1 MSHPYK
7 LFSML
12 ALICSLLM
20 LSGCATQHIKD
31 TKHNAESVLK
41 DTFAKNDALVSG
53 PDTNLVQFS
62 NTPFLGSKK
71 RVAITEE
78 TVSYPHFL
86 GEDITLNHAMD
97 QDKTA
102 LDYLA
107 ILAKIIQQK
116 ITLSDNAKNFLFRKE
131 AAPQATDNNS
141 ELQANQQNAP
151 AKPPQKENIHLP
163 TFPLQ
168 SKGTV
173 HDLLDELT
181 HKMDLYWHYDA
192 AKKEIVIYRTETK
205 QFRLNLL
212 PGSVSDTSSIAG
224 TGSSTQSKVE
234 FKNDARNPWEEAL
247 KSIQSISKDLIIE
260 ANQTYGLVVVTGTP
274 DELARVKTFVDQL
287 NKTASSGVMI
297 QLSVYDVRVSHTSNY
312 GINWN
317 AIYKAT
323 SNQLSWSNMDV
334 TNALPSPYGTK
345 IAKATL
351 TGDIKHGPFDGSSL
365 VASAIQKYTDST
377 YVTGDRFFSLN
388 GQSNPISDVQQNS
401 YIKQVSVTALGGN
414 DAGSSDNVQVSAE
427 PATLQT
433 GYVFNITPQIVDD
446 ASIRIHLSLE
456 ISALVEMVE
465 RQMGGKDNPTTI
477 QLPRVKHKKLIQSFA
492 LNNGQTAV
500 ISGFTSD
507 VNNVGTQSLAGK
519 RAWGLG
525 GSQATEAE
533 KIMTVIVVS
542 AYIIGSDHA

>member
-1 MSHPYK
+1 MSQRHK
-7 LFSML
+7 IFSIL
-12 ALICSLLM
+12 GLICPLVL

-71 RVAITEE
+71 RATITEE
-78 TVSYPHFL
+78 IISYPHFL
-86 GEDITLNHAMD
+86 GEDISLNYHTTEEG
-97 QDKTA
+97 KTA
-102 LDYLA
+102 LAYLA
-107 ILAKIIQQK
+107 ALAKIIQQK
-116 ITLSDNAKNFLFRKE
+116 ITISDNAKNFLSNKKV
-131 AAPQATDNNS
+131 APQTTENNEVS
-141 ELQANQQNAP
+141 PIQQNAP
-151 AKPPQKENIHLP
+151 LKSPQQDPINLP

-168 SKGTV
+168 FQGTV

-181 HKMDLYWHYDA
+181 SKVDLYWHYDA
-192 AKKEIVIYRTETK
+192 TKKEIVVYRTETK

-247 KSIQSISKDLIIE
+247 KSIRSIGKDLVIE
-260 ANQTYGLVVVTGTP
+260 ANQTYGLVIVTGTP

-287 NKTASSGVMI
+287 NQTAGSGVMI

-312 GINWN
+312 GINWG

-351 TGDIKHGPFDGSSL
+351 TGDIKHGPFDGSSI

-433 GYVFNITPQIVDD
+433 GYVFNITPQIIDD
-446 ASIRIHLSLE
+446 AAIRIHLSLE

-465 RQMGGKDNPTTI
+465 RQMGGKDNPTTM

-507 VNNVGTQSLAGK
+507 VNNVGTQSLGGK
-519 RAWGLG
+519 SAWALG
-525 GSQATEAE
+525 GNQATEAE